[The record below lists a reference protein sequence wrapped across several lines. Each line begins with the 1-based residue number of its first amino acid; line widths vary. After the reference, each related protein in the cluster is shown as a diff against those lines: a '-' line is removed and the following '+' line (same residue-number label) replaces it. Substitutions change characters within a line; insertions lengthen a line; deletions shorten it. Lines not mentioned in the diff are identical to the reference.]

1 MLYKAHVHTHT
12 HPKFE
17 TSRMKM
23 DIFILTEYIHL
34 HLKSYFISI
43 YFVGM
48 CVCVHV
54 RTLGHAEG

>member
-1 MLYKAHVHTHT
+1 
-12 HPKFE
+12 
-17 TSRMKM
+17 MKM